1 MTAAGGISSG
11 IRTRI
16 EDEKDYLSNI
26 IKNLNDIFGTDL
38 TDQDKV
44 DVEVIK
50 KKVAEHDELLTV
62 MKNENNT
69 LDNKRYKFNEVLDN
83 IILDFVHTKLNLY
96 KKLTDK
102 KVNEYLKQEL
112 FKRYQKELE
121 KEVG

>member
-83 IILDFVHTKLNLY
+83 IILDFVHKKLNLY

-121 KEVG
+121 KDVG